1 MNKHTEQGLHPHL
14 NLNDFLSSEKKIIN
28 NFLSKEWLITRGG
41 TERYNSNNYNYV
53 IAKPPKVYTDLFN
66 LVREFVIIFSPFTE
80 FQPRT
85 LNVIEKIQN
94 SFESLR
100 IEKICSIVIS
110 KSENIES
117 EVRKLLLSDPEI
129 QIVVP
134 FSYKEFNNL
143 ITDQFVKNRF
153 KEYFFTRDLFAFQ
166 SELKKDLYFFGRNEI
181 VHKLVTRHNS
191 NENSGLFG
199 LRKTGKT
206 SILHSVRRVLAN
218 DNTLSVIIN
227 CQNPDFNLKNWNKA
241 LFYIINQIKEQ
252 NNVVLKVREE
262 KLYNGDK
269 SSESFEKDIRSILNK
284 VKSKNILIILDEIEH
299 ITFEI
304 SHVTHWKKG
313 YDFLTFWQALR
324 SIFQKDDNLFT
335 FLIAGTNSKAIEFTT
350 INFTDNPIFELI
362 PKDSFIPSFSVK
374 QVEEMVSNLGK
385 IMGLSFD
392 DTIFSKLKED
402 FGGHPFLIRQV
413 CSYIH
418 KNVDIPRPARVD
430 KVIYQKAKD
439 LYNKNNS
446 TYNEMILGV
455 LKNFYNDEYLML
467 EFLAIGDFDSFKE
480 FADLSPEYTR
490 HLLGYGIIDENN
502 GEYHFKIDSVKDHLA
517 EKKKYK
523 KIKLTQLDKQKEI
536 SERRNKIE
544 PKLRLIT
551 RTILFSK
558 YGENEAKKNV
568 LRIMG
573 KTRENKYFSS
583 SFKDIFNP
591 NKSLIYFED
600 LKKII
605 AKDWET
611 FENIFGKDKN
621 EFTTFMNNINKY
633 RADAHA
639 KLISDDEMSLFRVSI
654 SKIEEKIEN
663 YL

>member
-1 MNKHTEQGLHPHL
+1 MNKHTIEGLHHNL
-14 NLNDFLSSEKKIIN
+14 NLNNFLSSEIKIIDK
-28 NFLSKEWLITRGG
+28 FLSKEWLITRGG
-41 TERYNSNNYNYV
+41 TERYSSNDYNYI

-66 LVREFVIIFSPFTE
+66 LVREFIIIFSPFKD

-85 LNVIEKIQN
+85 LNVIEKIQKK
-94 SFESLR
+94 FDGLR
-100 IEKICSIVIS
+100 IEKICSVVIS
-110 KSENIES
+110 KSDNIEA
-117 EVRKLLLSDPEI
+117 EIRKLLLSDAET

-134 FSYKEFNNL
+134 FNYNDFNNL
-143 ITDQFVKNRF
+143 TTDSFVKNRF
-153 KEYFFTRDLFAFQ
+153 KEHFFTRDLFAFQ

-181 VHKLVTRHNS
+181 VHKLVTRHKS

-206 SILHSVRRVLAN
+206 SILHGVRRVLSN

-252 NNVVLKVREE
+252 NNIVQKVREE
-262 KLYNGDK
+262 KLYVGDK
-269 SSESFEKDIRSILNK
+269 TTESFEKDIKSILNK
-284 VKSKNILIILDEIEH
+284 ANSNNILIILDEVEH
-299 ITFEI
+299 ITYEI
-304 SHVTHWKKG
+304 SHITQWKKG

-324 SIFQKDDNLFT
+324 SIFQKNDNLLT

-392 DTIFSKLKED
+392 DTIFSRLKED

-413 CSYIH
+413 CSCIH
-418 KNVDIPRPARVD
+418 KSVESVRPARVD
-430 KVIYQKAKD
+430 KFIYEKAKK
-439 LYNKNNS
+439 LYNKDNS

-502 GEYHFKIDSVKDHLA
+502 GKYNFKIDSIKDYLA

-551 RTILFSK
+551 RTVLFSK

-568 LRIMG
+568 LKTMG
-573 KTRENKYFSS
+573 KIRESKYFSS
-583 SFKDIFNP
+583 SFKEIFDP

-605 AKDWET
+605 AKDWEH

-621 EFTTFMNNINKY
+621 EFTTYMNNINKY

-639 KLISDDEMSLFRVSI
+639 KQISDDEMSLFRVSI
-654 SKIEEKIEN
+654 SNIEEKIEN